1 MQALRAGQYARRQ
14 LKRPIRQILSIDF
27 TPKTGL
33 YGDLMPGCSL
43 LPANARVSM
52 QPISSR
58 YADQLAALKVLIVDD
73 ENTMRKVTRYKP
85 ESDPGLSQLVLIN
98 WVEWQ

>member
-1 MQALRAGQYARRQ
+1 
-14 LKRPIRQILSIDF
+14 
-27 TPKTGL
+27 
-33 YGDLMPGCSL
+33 
-43 LPANARVSM
+43 M

-85 ESDPGLSQLVLIN
+85 ESDPELSQLVLIN
-98 WVEWQ
+98 WVEWQCHRPL

>member
-1 MQALRAGQYARRQ
+1 
-14 LKRPIRQILSIDF
+14 
-27 TPKTGL
+27 
-33 YGDLMPGCSL
+33 
-43 LPANARVSM
+43 M

-58 YADQLAALKVLIVDD
+58 YANQFAALKVLIVDD